1 MLVVVGGHSRN
12 IGKTS
17 VVAGLI
23 RKLRDRKWTALKI
36 TQYGNGVCA
45 NHTVAAG
52 CGCEPDGGE
61 EFALTEEYEANGT
74 DTGRFLAAGAERSFW
89 LRVPSGELPRAA
101 GMVNKILA
109 QGENVIVESNSVV
122 ELVTPDV
129 FLMLLD
135 FSCEDFK
142 ASSLRF
148 MDRADAFVVID
159 RGINAPLWEE
169 VARGMWDGKPQFLVK
184 PPRYVT
190 AEVAEFVKAKISVAI
205 AALST
210 QAGQRGAG
218 IGKPAIGMR
227 QLLLNGTKVA
237 AAAHVRGFALQFK
250 AVDAGFDIAEV
261 LAKIVNQIDEDRFR
275 RRNLV

>member
-23 RKLRDRKWTALKI
+23 RKLRDRRWTALKI

-45 NHTVAAG
+45 NHIGTVAAA
-52 CGCEPDGGE
+52 CGCEPAGDE
-61 EFALTEEYEANGT
+61 EIALSEEYEASGT
-74 DTGRFLAAGAERSFW
+74 DSGRFLAAGAERSFW

-101 GMVNKILA
+101 GMVKKILA

-122 ELVTPDV
+122 ELVAPDV

-142 ASSLRF
+142 ASSLRL
-148 MDRADAFVVID
+148 MDRADGFVVID

-169 VARGMWDGKPQFLVK
+169 VARGMWDVKPQFLVK

-190 AEVAEFVKAKISVAI
+190 AEVLDFVRAKIS
-205 AALST
+205 
-210 QAGQRGAG
+210 AGS
-218 IGKPAIGMR
+218 
-227 QLLLNGTKVA
+227 
-237 AAAHVRGFALQFK
+237 AH
-250 AVDAGFDIAEV
+250 
-261 LAKIVNQIDEDRFR
+261 
-275 RRNLV
+275 

>member
-23 RKLRDRKWTALKI
+23 RKLRDRRWTALKI

-45 NHTVAAG
+45 NHIGTVTAA
-52 CGCEPDGGE
+52 CGCEPAGDE
-61 EFALTEEYEANGT
+61 EVELSEEYEGSGT
-74 DTGRFLAAGAERSFW
+74 DSGRFLAAGAERSFW
-89 LRVPSGELPRAA
+89 LRVPAGELPRAA
-101 GMVNKILA
+101 GTVKKILA

-148 MDRADAFVVID
+148 MDRADGFIVID

-190 AEVAEFVKAKISVAI
+190 AEVVDFVKAKIS
-205 AALST
+205 
-210 QAGQRGAG
+210 AGSAR
-218 IGKPAIGMR
+218 
-227 QLLLNGTKVA
+227 
-237 AAAHVRGFALQFK
+237 
-250 AVDAGFDIAEV
+250 
-261 LAKIVNQIDEDRFR
+261 
-275 RRNLV
+275 